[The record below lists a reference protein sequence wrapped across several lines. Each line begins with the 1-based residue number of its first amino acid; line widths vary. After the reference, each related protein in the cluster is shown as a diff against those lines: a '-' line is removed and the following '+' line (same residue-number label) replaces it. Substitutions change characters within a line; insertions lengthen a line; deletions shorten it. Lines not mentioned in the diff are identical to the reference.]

1 MFFNSDDSSSRY
13 RIGRVTIDGSFHTQ
27 SADENFFS
35 YFCNDTLYSMTRTI
49 HPDDLADF
57 KELVNTLGDDEVKHC
72 IIRMKNAEG
81 TYRWMIMKMSVNIQM
96 LSRGTRL
103 TDIVVKDAFF
113 LEKSTTGLENIIE
126 RFRFLMSV
134 QEAVIFEYSSMT
146 NRFYIYS
153 FDYNVNTVFYN
164 EDFDYFHFHMLSE
177 NMISEGSRETFE
189 SFFESVKS
197 GISRFRFEMETGMF
211 TGGEHTCLQQ
221 FSGFTETDDDGNSIV
236 LGLITEKKAPD
247 DTFSDV
253 NPAYEANLDSLT
265 RLFNK
270 KSVTSF
276 AENRISSGA
285 SGTVT
290 IVIIDI
296 DDFKYINDT
305 YGHLFGD
312 DIIMTAANVIK
323 KETGNKGVAGRI
335 GGDEFM
341 LVLDDISDE
350 MELRS
355 ILRAIRSNIEL
366 RCAEKAEGLKITC
379 SMGTAQYPADASDYH
394 QLFRTADKSLYI
406 AKEKGKDRYVIYNR
420 EKHGIVEG
428 YDTAIST
435 ALQEKTEK
443 DKAEITGSLI
453 AGLTVSHS
461 ISVVQALRTIVSVF
475 ELDRIRI
482 YAGEKLQLMLSVPEI
497 NTDENAEYILR
508 ENYMDNFSG
517 KNIFLIDNTDILEG
531 RNNEAFSRNKKDG
544 VKASV
549 QYISRAGDSVNGM
562 ISYELT
568 NHFKKWPQMDANF
581 MSVLGRIIFEKIF
594 NGDEKYG

>member
-13 RIGRVTIDGSFHTQ
+13 RIGRVTIDRSFHTQ

-49 HPDDLADF
+49 HPDDLAVF
-57 KELVNTLGDDEVKHC
+57 KESVNTLGDDEVKHC
-72 IIRMKNAEG
+72 IIRMKNTEG
-81 TYRWMIMKMSVNIQM
+81 DYRWMIMKMSVNIQM
-96 LSRGTRL
+96 LARGTRL
-103 TDIVVKDAFF
+103 TDIVVKDVFF

-153 FDYNVNTVFYN
+153 FDYNINTVFFN

-189 SFFESVKS
+189 SFYESVKS

-236 LGLITEKKAPD
+236 LGLITEKKASD

-253 NPAYEANLDSLT
+253 NPAHEANLDSLT

-270 KSVTSF
+270 KSITSF
-276 AENRISSGA
+276 AESRISSGA

-290 IVIIDI
+290 VVIIDI

-312 DIIMTAANVIK
+312 DIILTVAYVIK
-323 KETGNKGVAGRI
+323 KETGTKGVAGRI

-379 SMGTAQYPADASDYH
+379 
-394 QLFRTADKSLYI
+394 
-406 AKEKGKDRYVIYNR
+406 
-420 EKHGIVEG
+420 
-428 YDTAIST
+428 
-435 ALQEKTEK
+435 
-443 DKAEITGSLI
+443 
-453 AGLTVSHS
+453 
-461 ISVVQALRTIVSVF
+461 
-475 ELDRIRI
+475 
-482 YAGEKLQLMLSVPEI
+482 
-497 NTDENAEYILR
+497 
-508 ENYMDNFSG
+508 
-517 KNIFLIDNTDILEG
+517 
-531 RNNEAFSRNKKDG
+531 
-544 VKASV
+544 
-549 QYISRAGDSVNGM
+549 
-562 ISYELT
+562 
-568 NHFKKWPQMDANF
+568 
-581 MSVLGRIIFEKIF
+581 
-594 NGDEKYG
+594 